1 MKWMIVVGLALA
13 AMVAI
18 VVATG
23 ALLPERHTSSRT
35 AKFAVAPELVWNAI
49 TDVESFPSWRA
60 DVTRVERVQHASGRT
75 AWVEEGRNGRMT
87 LAVERSEPPR
97 LLVLRIADKD
107 LPFGGTWTYA
117 VEAVDGGSRL
127 TITENGEIYNPVFR
141 FMARFV
147 FGYEATM
154 QGYLLALGKRLE
166 AGS

>member
-1 MKWMIVVGLALA
+1 MNILSQRSIVITML
-13 AMVAI
+13 M
-18 VVATG
+18 T
-23 ALLPERHTSSRT
+23 
-35 AKFAVAPELVWNAI
+35 FAVSGTAQPQTKPRARDLGIPFDGTPGPWNAI

-60 DVTRVERVQHASGRT
+60 DVTRVERVQHPGGRT

-97 LLVLRIADKD
+97 LLVLRIADRD

-154 QGYLLALGKRLE
+154 EGYLAALGKRLE